1 MAQTQLSLRE
11 FLERVADR
19 ARGSRSFAAVE
30 VSPVRVE
37 CLARGPSEPALYRV
51 DTDAG
56 RVWVSLVMKDRWL
69 SQSIEAD
76 LVHTGDS
83 IGELIEEE
91 WVDLGGA
98 PGTVACEHFRSEDK
112 LFTYRT
118 SITSVESMDDAAVE
132 RGARMLLAYE
142 ACFRRLG
149 DMNAEGEPD

>member
-11 FLERVADR
+11 FLDRVADR
-19 ARGSRSFAAVE
+19 ARGSRSFASVE
-30 VSPVRVE
+30 VSPARVE
-37 CLARGPSEPALYRV
+37 CMARGPAEPAVYRV
-51 DTDAG
+51 DADAS

-83 IGELIEEE
+83 LGELIEEE

-98 PGTVACEHFRSEDK
+98 PGAVVCEHFRSEDK

-118 SITSVESMDDAAVE
+118 GITGLDSLDDAAVE
-132 RGARMLLAYE
+132 RSVRMLLAYE